1 MGTSETRAAFT
12 VALFSYKERR
22 QTMRKLS
29 TTQKIEASREIRMWI
44 THVILPVIGGALY
57 LDYKYPDLKGDLIKK
72 FKKTAQ

>member
-1 MGTSETRAAFT
+1 
-12 VALFSYKERR
+12 
-22 QTMRKLS
+22 MRKLS

-72 FKKTAQ
+72 FKKKAQ